1 MRYKKDTNK
10 GSYTALYM
18 FNYNRNYRDSNKT
31 LYSNYC
37 SNYNYINRD
46 TMRDNQNRCN
56 KLKKFLSN
64 KDIGWSYVDQ
74 EEFCKPLY
82 NLINLRDQK
91 IPKKY
96 MHYKVQRDL
105 HEHLC

>member
-10 GSYTALYM
+10 GSYTSLYM

-31 LYSNYC
+31 FYTNYC

-46 TMRDNQNRCN
+46 TMRDNQTRCN

-64 KDIGWSYVDQ
+64 KDTTPAV
-74 EEFCKPLY
+74 EFKDEY
-82 NLINLRDQK
+82 TIFK
-91 IPKKY
+91 W
-96 MHYKVQRDL
+96 
-105 HEHLC
+105 E